1 MLYLRRL
8 EAFSM
13 DKAFKTISE
22 IGLVPVIKIEDAAK
36 AVPLGKALVAGGIPV
51 AEVTFRTAAAED
63 AIKAMTAE
71 CSDLLVG
78 AGTVINVDL
87 AKKAIAAGA
96 KFIVSP
102 GFNPSVVDYCLDK
115 GVPILPGANNA
126 SFIEAGLERGLDTFK
141 FFPAEA
147 SGGVAM
153 IDALAGPF
161 GNVKFVPTGGID
173 ASNVGDYAKRNA
185 VLAIGGTWMVKADL
199 VSAGKW
205 DEISALCSAAVTA
218 VNGFSFAH
226 LGMNHADEKAARDTA
241 NILAALGLPLK
252 DGNSSIFAGSAF
264 EVMKSPFRGKLGHI
278 AIKCYNLER
287 ALAYLSRFGFSGVQ
301 ETAKM
306 EKGYLKVIYLD
317 KELAGFAV
325 HLVRD

>member
-1 MLYLRRL
+1 MHETLRSL
-8 EAFSM
+8 AG
-13 DKAFKTISE
+13 

-36 AVPLGKALVAGGIPV
+36 AVPLGNALAAGGIPV

-63 AIKAMTAE
+63 AIRAMTAE
-71 CSDLLVG
+71 CPDLLVG
-78 AGTVINVDL
+78 AGTVINVAL

-102 GFNPSVVDYCLDK
+102 GFNPAVVDYCIENDI
-115 GVPILPGANNA
+115 PILPGVNNA
-126 SFIEAGLERGLDTFK
+126 SLVEAGLEKGLDTFK

-153 IDALAGPF
+153 IDSLAGPF

-173 ASNVGDYAKRNA
+173 AANVGDYAKRNS
-185 VLAIGGTWMVKADL
+185 VLAIGGSWMVKADL
-199 VSAGKW
+199 VSADKW
-205 DEISALCSAAVTA
+205 DEITALCRAAVAA

-226 LGMNHADEKAARDTA
+226 LGMNHADAKAAGETA
-241 NILAALGLPLK
+241 DFLAALGLPLK
-252 DGNSSIFAGSAF
+252 DGASSIFAGSAF
-264 EVMKSPFRGKLGHI
+264 EVMKTPFRGTLGHL

-287 ALAYLSRFGFSGVQ
+287 ALVFLSRFGFSPVQ

-306 EKGYLKVIYLD
+306 DKGYLKVIYLD